1 MATIDN
7 IVADLRKAIE
17 SAKSGKTQAYD
28 TVATVKRVV
37 GNTAWVQIPGGTS
50 ETPVQLTIACQPGD
64 TVQVRVGGGRA
75 WLTGNQSAPPT
86 DDREAKVARSEAS
99 RAQVTASKAHEVA
112 EEAST
117 VAGEASANALNAN
130 QIASNTNQYFWHTES
145 GDDTGAHI
153 TEKTQEE
160 FLADPQNGGGNTI
173 MRSNGMAV
181 RDGLT
186 EIASFGGNGSQI
198 GKTGE
203 SHLGMDYHSMQLV
216 DDEEKTYFHVSDLK
230 SKHIASD
237 EFGEGYYYIHTDTFI
252 GDGKTKS
259 FHLSFVARDTD
270 YSVTIDGADMSGGTK
285 YLAFCYINPAPADGA
300 QIVIRYPS
308 VSSYTKAYTLGFR
321 SSNSTVGAMSV
332 AEGANNKSSG
342 EYSHAEGYYTQSSG
356 ASAHAEGYVTKANGK
371 YSHAQNYGTI
381 ASKEAQTVIGRYNEE
396 DTASDK
402 SKQKALIIGNGT
414 DDDNRSNA
422 FSVDWNGN
430 VKTAGEI
437 VDGSG
442 FSMPRIYVG
451 RYNNWVYEQHMDSGL
466 IKAWYDSGETT
477 TTCTTSSGNG
487 WYRNADAYK
496 ISLAGLEL
504 DAVYY
509 ATITANAGYAH
520 IVTSLTSVTTTELR
534 YYVGHLGSYSNR
546 PSRIY
551 AEVVGYKLEEE

>member
-28 TVATVKRVV
+28 TVATVKRVA

-86 DDREAKVARSEAS
+86 DDTTARS
-99 RAQVTASKAHEVA
+99 AQVK
-112 EEAST
+112 
-117 VAGEASANALNAN
+117 AGEAQTVAEDAQMSAETAQILARDAKTVGNEAK
-130 QIASNTNQYFWHTES
+130 QIAGNTNQYFWHTETGS
-145 GDDTGAHI
+145 DTGAHI
-153 TEKTQEE
+153 TEKTREE

-186 EIASFGGNGSQI
+186 EIASFGGSGSQI

-216 DDEEKTYFHVSDLK
+216 DDNGKTYFHVSDLK
-230 SKHIASD
+230 SKHVASD

-259 FHLSFVARDTD
+259 FHLSFVARDTN
-270 YSVTIDGADMSGGTK
+270 YSVTIDGVDMSGGTK
-285 YLAFCYINPAPADGA
+285 YLASCYINPAPADGA

-321 SSNSTVGAMSV
+321 SNNSTVGAMSV

-437 VDGSG
+437 RDGSNYP
-442 FSMPRIYVG
+442 MPHIYVG
-451 RYNNWVYEQHMDSGL
+451 RYNNWIYEHDVDSGL
-466 IKAWYDSGETT
+466 IKAWYDSGDTT

-487 WYRNADAYK
+487 WYRNSSAYK

-504 DAVYY
+504 DSVKY
-509 ATITANAGYAH
+509 ATVTANAGYAH
-520 IVTSLTSVTTTELR
+520 IVTSLTSVTTTELQ

-546 PSRIY
+546 PSTIY
-551 AEVVGYKLEEE
+551 AEVVGYRFEEE